1 MDGQIIQILGFMLVV
16 AACTANDSLQTL
28 GTFLVSNRGRTAVH
42 LQVTWICLATT
53 LILIVGWLRY
63 GGDPS
68 WGLLSQFPLP
78 GEFTLYYLIPP
89 LTVAA
94 LTWWGAPIGTS
105 ILVLA
110 AFSPVQ
116 TSALITTSIVG
127 GLFALIASAT
137 VYGFALWMLERRFI
151 RNIQDCNQL
160 PRRWLILQWFST
172 AWLWCQW
179 MIQNAASFYVYL
191 PRRLSFIELLI
202 SICVICCAIA
212 LIFAWG
218 GGPVQKIIYHKANIR
233 DIRSATLCDLVFGTI
248 LFARMISFPVI
259 PMSTTWVFLG
269 LLAGRELALVV
280 RLNVS
285 TPLTAFTELSKDF
298 FKAFVGV
305 MVSLGV
311 VSILRLL
318 TRLAA

>member
-1 MDGQIIQILGFMLVV
+1 MYSEILQIFGFVLVV

-28 GTFLVSNRGRTAVH
+28 GTFLVSNRGRTSIH
-42 LQVTWICLATT
+42 LQVIWICLATT
-53 LILIVGWLRY
+53 FILIFGWCKY
-63 GGDPS
+63 AGDPA

-78 GEFTLYYLIPP
+78 GQFTFYYLIPP

-110 AFSPVQ
+110 AFSPLQ
-116 TSALITTSIVG
+116 TSALITTSIFG
-127 GLFALIASAT
+127 GVFALISSA
-137 VYGFALWMLERRFI
+137 VLYGVALWILERRFL
-151 RNIQDCNQL
+151 RNPEDSHQL

-191 PRRLSFIELLI
+191 PRKLSFFELLM
-202 SICVICCAIA
+202 SIFVICCSIA
-212 LIFAWG
+212 MIFAWG
-218 GGPVQKIIYHKANIR
+218 GGPVQKIIRRKANIR
-233 DIRSATLCDLVFGTI
+233 DIRSATVCDLVFGSI
-248 LFARMISFPVI
+248 LFARVLSFSVI

-269 LLAGRELALVV
+269 LLAGRELALVA
-280 RLNVS
+280 RLKTS
-285 TPLTAFTELSKDF
+285 TPLAALTQLAKDF

-305 MVSLGV
+305 LVSVGV
-311 VSILRLL
+311 VSALRLL
-318 TRLAA
+318 TT